1 MSGKFI
7 DAYSVLQIG
16 PDADDAAVRARH
28 RELAKQFHPDRGGRV
43 ADGELMMRINR
54 ARDVLLDPIARA
66 TLDEELARRRGAVPP
81 GPAANTPEAGP
92 ATPPLSR
99 DRRWRAEW
107 GTKAPRPAPA
117 PGTAQGPVPPPA
129 RVRPSV
135 SRLRQATR
143 QARAANPAL
152 SARQRAAAPK
162 PPPAASEMPRP
173 QATAGQATANPQ
185 PAPPVGNPSM
195 GNPQMA
201 SPQVTPPQAPNPQP
215 AKPQPVTP
223 TPPPAA
229 APRKPA
235 NAWSLYAV
243 PLDGVSVASLIA
255 SVLLCG
261 PLGFILGIIGLART
275 ADEKRRGR
283 WAAVAGIAISSLTM
297 LVMIGY
303 VMQAMSAPAP

>member
-28 RELAKQFHPDRGGRV
+28 RELAKQFHPDRGGRA

-54 ARDVLLDPIARA
+54 ARDVLLDPVARA
-66 TLDEELARRRGAVPP
+66 TLDEELARRRRTAAPAEPKDAKPDTAP
-81 GPAANTPEAGP
+81 GS
-92 ATPPLSR
+92 PPLSR

-107 GTKAPRPAPA
+107 GSRAPWTAPPAGSSSP
-117 PGTAQGPVPPPA
+117 GPVPPPPA
-129 RVRPSV
+129 RVRPSA

-152 SARQRAAAPK
+152 SARLRPAAPK
-162 PPPAASEMPRP
+162 PPRPQPTVQPAENPQAASPRP
-173 QATAGQATANPQ
+173 ATPPPANPQ
-185 PAPPVGNPSM
+185 PV
-195 GNPQMA
+195 
-201 SPQVTPPQAPNPQP
+201 
-215 AKPQPVTP
+215 

-229 APRKPA
+229 AAPKKPTS
-235 NAWSLYAV
+235 AWSLYAV

-275 ADEKRRGR
+275 ADDKRRGR
-283 WAAVAGIAISSLTM
+283 WAAVAGIAISTLTM
-297 LVMIGY
+297 LVVIGY

>member
-28 RELAKQFHPDRGGRV
+28 RELAKQFHPDRGGRA

-54 ARDVLLDPIARA
+54 ARDVLLDPGARA
-66 TLDEELARRRGAVPP
+66 TLDEELARRRRAA
-81 GPAANTPEAGP
+81 GPAKDTKPEASS

-107 GTKAPRPAPA
+107 GSRAPWTAPPAGSSSP
-117 PGTAQGPVPPPA
+117 GPVPPPPA
-129 RVRPSV
+129 RVRPSA

-152 SARQRAAAPK
+152 SARLRPAAPK
-162 PPPAASEMPRP
+162 PPRAAPEAPRP
-173 QATAGQATANPQ
+173 QDTVQPAANPQ
-185 PAPPVGNPSM
+185 VTK
-195 GNPQMA
+195 PQPA
-201 SPQVTPPQAPNPQP
+201 SPQPASPQP
-215 AKPQPVTP
+215 T

-229 APRKPA
+229 AAPKKPS
-235 NAWSLYAV
+235 NAWSLYSV
-243 PLDGVSVASLIA
+243 PLDGVSVASLIS

-275 ADEKRRGR
+275 ADDKRRGR

-297 LVMIGY
+297 LVVIGY